1 MEKRNKMDD
10 NGLINSEEE
19 YNKEL
24 KWFNDAIKIDF
35 KRLTNPML
43 EYKNFLSNLERA
55 ERIGLFPKEYC
66 DEITIKFNNGL
77 KNPTIKA
84 RLSEYLKRKGLI
96 K

>member
-35 KRLTNPML
+35 KRLRNPIE
-43 EYKNFLSNLERA
+43 EYHKFLHTIERA

-66 DEITIKFNNGL
+66 DKIIIKINNGL

>member
-1 MEKRNKMDD
+1 MDD

-24 KWFNDAIKIDF
+24 KWFKDAIKIDF
-35 KRLTNPML
+35 KRLRRNPI
-43 EYKNFLSNLERA
+43 EECHKFLHTTERA